1 MIVREKSKLMIY
13 VGADPTGKA
22 GILKKA
28 IGDFTQAELRGWYSA
43 SPASVSQHVIF
54 TPEKKTYEPTIKE
67 NTGSPE
73 QEQQGK

>member
-1 MIVREKSKLMIY
+1 MIVREKSKFMIY

-43 SPASVSQHVIF
+43 NPTSVSQHVIY
-54 TPEKKTYEPTIKE
+54 TPEKKTYEPTQE
-67 NTGSPE
+67 NNSSSTE
-73 QEQQGK
+73 QG

>member
-28 IGDFTQAELRGWYSA
+28 IGNFTQAELRGWYNA
-43 SPASVSQHVIF
+43 NPKSVSQHLIF
-54 TPEKKTYEPTIKE
+54 TPEKKTYEPSQE
-67 NTGSPE
+67 NDSSSSE
-73 QEQQGK
+73 QG

>member
-28 IGDFTQAELRGWYSA
+28 IGNFTQEELRGWYSA
-43 SPASVSQHVIF
+43 NPISVSQHVIY
-54 TPEKKTYEPTIKE
+54 TPEKKTYEPNQE
-67 NTGSPE
+67 NNSSDTE
-73 QEQQGK
+73 QG

>member
-28 IGDFTQAELRGWYSA
+28 IGNFTQAELRGWYNIN
-43 SPASVSQHVIF
+43 PTSVSQHVIF
-54 TPEKKTYEPTIKE
+54 TPEKKTYEPSQE
-67 NTGSPE
+67 NDSSST
-73 QEQQGK
+73 

>member
-28 IGDFTQAELRGWYSA
+28 IGDFTQEELRGWHNVN
-43 SPASVSQHVIF
+43 PISVSQHVIY
-54 TPEKKTYEPTIKE
+54 TPEKKTYEPNKE
-67 NTGSPE
+67 DNSSDTE
-73 QEQQGK
+73 QG

>member
-28 IGDFTQAELRGWYSA
+28 IGNFTQAELRGWYTTN
-43 SPASVSQHVIF
+43 PTSVSQHVIY
-54 TPEKKTYEPTIKE
+54 TPEKKTYEPSQE
-67 NTGSPE
+67 NDSSSTE
-73 QEQQGK
+73 QG

>member
-28 IGDFTQAELRGWYSA
+28 IGNFTQAELRGWYTTN
-43 SPASVSQHVIF
+43 PKSVSQHVIF
-54 TPEKKTYEPTIKE
+54 TPEKTIYEPSQE
-67 NTGSPE
+67 NDSSSTE
-73 QEQQGK
+73 QG

>member
-28 IGDFTQAELRGWYSA
+28 IGNFTQAELRGWYHTN
-43 SPASVSQHVIF
+43 PTSVSQHVIY
-54 TPEKKTYEPTIKE
+54 TPEKKTYEPIKE
-67 NTGSPE
+67 DSSSTE
-73 QEQQGK
+73 QG

>member
-28 IGDFTQAELRGWYSA
+28 IGNFTQAELRGWYNTN
-43 SPASVSQHVIF
+43 PKSVSQHLIF
-54 TPEKKTYEPTIKE
+54 TPEKKTYEPSQE
-67 NTGSPE
+67 NDSRST
-73 QEQQGK
+73 QQG

>member
-28 IGDFTQAELRGWYSA
+28 IGNFTQAELRGWYNA
-43 SPASVSQHVIF
+43 NPKSVSQHLIF
-54 TPEKKTYEPTIKE
+54 TPEKKTYEPSQE
-67 NTGSPE
+67 NDSSSTE
-73 QEQQGK
+73 QG

>member
-43 SPASVSQHVIF
+43 NPISVSQEWV
-54 TPEKKTYEPTIKE
+54 
-67 NTGSPE
+67 N
-73 QEQQGK
+73 

>member
-28 IGDFTQAELRGWYSA
+28 IGNFTQAELRGWYNA
-43 SPASVSQHVIF
+43 NPKSVSQHVIY
-54 TPEKKTYEPTIKE
+54 TPEKKTYEPSQE
-67 NTGSPE
+67 NDSSSTE
-73 QEQQGK
+73 QG

>member
-28 IGDFTQAELRGWYSA
+28 IGNFTQAELRGWYNA
-43 SPASVSQHVIF
+43 NPTSVSQHVIY
-54 TPEKKTYEPTIKE
+54 TPEKKTYESNKE
-67 NTGSPE
+67 DDSSSTK
-73 QEQQGK
+73 QG

>member
-54 TPEKKTYEPTIKE
+54 TPEKKTYEPNQE
-67 NTGSPE
+67 NDSSDTE
-73 QEQQGK
+73 QE

>member
-28 IGDFTQAELRGWYSA
+28 IGNFTQAELRGWYTTN
-43 SPASVSQHVIF
+43 PRSVSQHVIY
-54 TPEKKTYEPTIKE
+54 TPEKKTYEPSQE
-67 NTGSPE
+67 NDSSSTE
-73 QEQQGK
+73 QG

>member
-28 IGDFTQAELRGWYSA
+28 IGNFTQAELRGWHNVN
-43 SPASVSQHVIF
+43 PKSVSQHLIF
-54 TPEKKTYEPTIKE
+54 TPEKKTYEPNKE
-67 NTGSPE
+67 DNSSSSE
-73 QEQQGK
+73 QG